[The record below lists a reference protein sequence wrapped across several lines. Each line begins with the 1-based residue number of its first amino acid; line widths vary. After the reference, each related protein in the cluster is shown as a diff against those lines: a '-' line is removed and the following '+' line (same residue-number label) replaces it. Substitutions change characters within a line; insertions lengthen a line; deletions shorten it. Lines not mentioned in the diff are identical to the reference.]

1 MLLTVS
7 DYVQEKKM
15 SLMRANDRFREE
27 RMMSLARNYTYPQL
41 TKQSNGTKVMIS
53 VYCYSYVNLL
63 WKRKDYS
70 MKLSHDSLIS
80 LPNLFKAK
88 DLDIMKSGQLNSAF
102 PLILSIGFTNC

>member
-1 MLLTVS
+1 
-7 DYVQEKKM
+7 M

-63 WKRKDYS
+63 
-70 MKLSHDSLIS
+70 
-80 LPNLFKAK
+80 
-88 DLDIMKSGQLNSAF
+88 
-102 PLILSIGFTNC
+102 